1 MTFANIDYIM
11 ITLSCIT
18 KNFDRL
24 AEALVPMGDQIGMSH
39 EEKVEMLRSKTRKF
53 TAAEI
58 KDKFMKGA
66 KHGKAPVPVVPLV
79 EGENE
84 LVSVQEEVDVL
95 MDIQDVKA
103 RPNMKERRRSSI
115 SLVAEKAKEVI
126 GESSGI
132 KLVNPDL
139 LSQRI

>member
-1 MTFANIDYIM
+1 M

-24 AEALVPMGDQIGMSH
+24 AEALVPMGDQIGLSH
-39 EEKVEMLRSKTRKF
+39 EQKIEMLRSKTRKF
-53 TAAEI
+53 TAEEI

-66 KHGKAPVPVVPLV
+66 RHGKASVPVVPLV
-79 EGENE
+79 NAEDE
-84 LVSVQEEVDVL
+84 LVSVKEEVDVL

-103 RPNMKERRRSSI
+103 KPDMKERRRSSI
-115 SLVAEKAKEVI
+115 SLVAEKAKGVI

-139 LSQRI
+139 LSQRC